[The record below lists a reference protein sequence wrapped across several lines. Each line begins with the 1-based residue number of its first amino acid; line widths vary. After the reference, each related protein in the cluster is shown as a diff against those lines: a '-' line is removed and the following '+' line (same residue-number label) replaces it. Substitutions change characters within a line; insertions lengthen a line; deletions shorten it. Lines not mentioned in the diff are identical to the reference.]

1 MKKIILLTALFLGSL
16 FVVKADDNWYAIG
29 ETISIKSTILD
40 EERTI
45 IVYTP
50 ATYNLSENSY
60 PVMYLLDGGTHF
72 HHATGI
78 AQFLSANGIIPE
90 MIVVAVVNVDRTRD
104 FSPTH
109 VDKWK
114 TTGGAKKFMG
124 YINEELMPFMNKNY
138 RTVPYEL
145 LVGHSFGGEFATYA
159 LLNYPDIFNAY
170 IAISPYMMYD
180 DGFILKEAKTK
191 LKEKYKNEVQFY
203 MTIGNE
209 PDYFATLNDFESIV
223 EQKSPKNFEF
233 TYVKFENDNH
243 GSVPHM
249 SIYKGLES
257 IFSDWKLS
265 KEEFS
270 AGLASIDNHYQMI
283 SEKYGYV
290 VSTPELTINALGYY
304 YINEKDLKHAI
315 KVFKE
320 NINRYPNSANV
331 YDSLGEAYENDGQLN
346 HAQENYQK
354 AVEIATKDGHVN
366 LTIYEKNLKRVQKE
380 LAQK

>member
-16 FVVKADDNWYAIG
+16 IVVQAGDNWYAIG
-29 ETISIKSTILD
+29 ETISFKSTILD

-78 AQFLSANGIIPE
+78 AQFLAANGIIPE
-90 MIVVAVVNVDRTRD
+90 MIVVAVKNVDRTRD

-109 VDKWK
+109 VDERP
-114 TTGGAKKFMG
+114 TTGGAEKFMG
-124 YINEELMPFMNKNY
+124 YLKEELMPFMKNNY
-138 RTVPYEL
+138 RTLPYEI

-159 LLNYPDIFNAY
+159 LLNYPDVFNSY

-180 DGFILKEAKTK
+180 DGFIVKEAKTK

-209 PDYFATLNDFESIV
+209 PDYFPTLNDFENTV
-223 EQKSPKNFEF
+223 EKKSPENFEF
-233 TYVKFENDNH
+233 SYVKFENDNH
-243 GSVPHM
+243 GSVPHL

-257 IFSDWKLS
+257 IFDDWKLS
-265 KEEFS
+265 KEEFNS
-270 AGLASIDNHYQMI
+270 GLAAIDKHYQQI
-283 SEKYGYV
+283 TKKYGFE

-304 YINEKDLKHAI
+304 YINQKDLKEAI
-315 KVFKE
+315 KVFIE
-320 NINRYPNSANV
+320 NVKRFPNSANV
-331 YDSLGEAYENDGQLN
+331 YDSLGEAYETDGQLS
-346 HAQENYQK
+346 ESEKNYSK
-354 AVEIATKDGHVN
+354 AVELSRKSKHPN
-366 LTIYEKNLKRVQKE
+366 LTIYEQNLERVQKE